1 MMFLKILLY
10 AALVCVTAPCVV
22 FLIGIS
28 AVICSIVIRAA
39 IDCIKDD
46 FI

>member
-1 MMFLKILLY
+1 MMFLKILMY
-10 AALVCVTAPCVV
+10 VALICVTAPCVV

-28 AVICSIVIRAA
+28 AVLCATVIRAA

>member
-1 MMFLKILLY
+1 MILLKILMY

-22 FLIGIS
+22 FLVGIS
-28 AVICSIVIRAA
+28 AVLCSTIIRAA
-39 IDCIKDD
+39 IDWIKDD

>member
-1 MMFLKILLY
+1 MIFLKILMY

-28 AVICSIVIRAA
+28 TVLCSTIVRAA
-39 IDCIKDD
+39 IDWIKDD
-46 FI
+46 LS